1 MTDQT
6 TRRVQTAI
14 GLLASLAFLVL
25 AGLSM
30 MPNYELTVPVIVGS
44 VIIIGMLLGKIDA
57 IANLVESWRGRKR

>member
-14 GLLASLAFLVL
+14 GLLASLVFLVL

-44 VIIIGMLLGKIDA
+44 IVVIGMLLGKIDA
-57 IANLVESWRGRKR
+57 IANLVESWRGR